1 MKNKELVRT
10 VANVTGLTDA
20 EVQDVL
26 RTTAEVVAESLSRDF
41 ADVPLPGFGKFR
53 PGVRWNSRMQRV
65 CTASFLPSKPF
76 QRAVNGSV

>member
-41 ADVPLPGFGKFR
+41 ADVSLPGFGKFR
-53 PGVRWNSRMQRV
+53 PAVRWSPRMNRR
-65 CTASFLPSKPF
+65 CMALFRPSKTF
-76 QRAVNGSV
+76 RHAVDGSV

>member
-1 MKNKELVRT
+1 MKNKELIRA
-10 VANVTGLTDA
+10 VANVTGLSDA
-20 EVQDVL
+20 VVKDVL

-53 PGVRWNSRMQRV
+53 PAVRWNHRLRRI

-76 QRAVNGSV
+76 QRAMEESV